1 MSPSP
6 AHAASTAPAAP
17 AAPATTPAAPAAST
31 APAAPAVPAAH
42 RILERPATPHTP
54 WGAPSSPGELA
65 RWDDVALRV
74 GEQLAADAV
83 ERDAAGQDPSAEL
96 RLLKDSGLVDL
107 IIPREFGGGGG
118 TWEAG
123 LRAVRLLSRHDASIA
138 QLLAYHYA
146 NVSAVAFYGGAE
158 VQERLFRASAAG
170 SWIWGD
176 AVNPVDPA
184 FSLTPEEAGEG
195 FRLNGRKRFC
205 TGASVGEVTLVNA
218 EIAAGPLAGTTAAF
232 VVGRER
238 PGVRFDEAWDS
249 LGQRLSASGGV
260 TYDDVR
266 VLPEDLVGP
275 VGEVPFS
282 TLVTP
287 LIQLAFSNL
296 YLGIAEGAL
305 QRGREI
311 TLARRN
317 SWFLSSAE
325 DYAHDPYVERLYGE
339 LLAKLKAGLALADGL
354 NRRSAHHLGR
364 GGGLTAAE
372 RGEYAVEIAAL
383 KIVATDVGLDTT
395 QRIYEATGASSA
407 TPGSGLDLFWR
418 NVRTHTLHD
427 PVDYKR
433 AEVGAHFLRGELQP
447 ISLYT

>member
-1 MSPSP
+1 MRLDAEDRPVSLSPTDISP
-6 AHAASTAPAAP
+6 ATR
-17 AAPATTPAAPAAST
+17 
-31 APAAPAVPAAH
+31 
-42 RILERPATPHTP
+42 RILERPAAVRTP
-54 WGAPSSPGELA
+54 WTEPASEDELSL
-65 RWDDVALRV
+65 WEDVALRV

-83 ERDAAGQDPSAEL
+83 ERDAAGRQPSAEL
-96 RLLKDSGLVDL
+96 RLLKDSGLVNL
-107 IIPREFGGGGG
+107 LIPRESGGGGAA
-118 TWEAG
+118 WETG
-123 LRAVRLLSRHDASIA
+123 LRAVRVLSRYDASIA

-146 NVSAVAFYGGAE
+146 NVSAVAFYGGEE
-158 VQERLFRASAAG
+158 VQDRLFRASAAD
-170 SWIWGD
+170 SWMWGD

-184 FSLTPEEAGEG
+184 FTLTPDDAGEG

-218 EIAAGPLAGTTAAF
+218 EIAEGPLAGTTAAF
-232 VVGRER
+232 IVDHER
-238 PGVRFDEAWDS
+238 PGVGFDEAWDS

-266 VLPEDLVGP
+266 ITPEDLVGP

-296 YLGIAEGAL
+296 YLGVAEGAL
-305 QRGREI
+305 LRGREI

-317 SWFLSSAE
+317 SWFLSPAA
-325 DYAHDPYVERLYGE
+325 DYAHDPYVERLYGD
-339 LLAKLKAGLALADGL
+339 LVARLKAGLALADRL
-354 NRRSAHHLGR
+354 NRRSAHYLGL
-364 GGGLTAAE
+364 GGELTAAQ
-372 RGEYAVEIAAL
+372 RGEYAVEVASL
-383 KIVATDVGLDTT
+383 KIVATEVGLDTT
-395 QRIYEATGASSA
+395 QRVFEATGASSA
-407 TPGSGLDLFWR
+407 TPGTGLDLFWR

-433 AEVGAHFLRGELQP
+433 AEVGIHFLRGELQP